1 MSNLVRWL
9 NYDPLWTW
17 IGTRTYPT
25 NTYVE
30 REKDYLIEVELPRF
44 NKKDVKV
51 NVENDTVVVQAE
63 KKDNQYTSSFYQSY
77 YFDNV
82 DVDNI
87 SAELKDGV
95 LSVVLPKK
103 QVNKPAPKQ
112 IEIK

>member
-1 MSNLVRWL
+1 MSNLIRWL
-9 NYDPLWTW
+9 DSSPLWTW
-17 IGTRTYPT
+17 VNVNSYSP

-44 NKKDVKV
+44 SKKDVKV
-51 NVENDTVVVQAE
+51 SVENDTVVIQAE
-63 KKDNQYTSSFYQSY
+63 KKDNKYSSSFYQSY

-95 LSVVLPKK
+95 LSVILPKK